1 MKAKGRRVRR
11 AKGGGFELRLPDE
24 ERKLLGELLPQLRE
38 LLTAGAA
45 STPGSAVPDGS
56 LRRLFPPAYAN
67 DAELDAEYQSMV
79 HDELLERRLAAL
91 DRVEETL
98 SAAKVDE
105 EHLLG
110 WMGAINDI
118 RLVLGTRL
126 DVSEEME
133 PIDVDDPEA
142 PAFAVYDYL
151 TWLLGEIIDA
161 LSG

>member
-1 MKAKGRRVRR
+1 MRARVRR
-11 AKGGGFELRLPDE
+11 TRDGAFELRIPEE
-24 ERKLLGELLPQLRE
+24 ERGLLGSLLPQLRE
-38 LLTAGAA
+38 LLTAGN
-45 STPGSAVPDGS
+45 DGS

-67 DAELDAEYQSMV
+67 DAERDAEYQSMV

-98 SAAKVDE
+98 SATRLDE
-105 EHLLG
+105 QQLLS

-126 DVSEEME
+126 DVGEDMG
-133 PIDVDDPEA
+133 PIDADDPEA

-151 TWLLGEIIDA
+151 TWLLGQIIDA
-161 LSG
+161 LAD

>member
-1 MKAKGRRVRR
+1 MKARVRR
-11 AKGGGFELRLPDE
+11 TRDGSFELRIPEE
-24 ERKLLGELLPQLRE
+24 ERGLLRSLLPQLRE
-38 LLTAGAA
+38 LLTAGDD
-45 STPGSAVPDGS
+45 VS

-67 DAELDAEYQSMV
+67 DAERDAEYQSMV

-98 SAAKVDE
+98 SATRVDE
-105 EHLLG
+105 QQLLG

-126 DVSEEME
+126 DVSEDMD
-133 PIDVDDPEA
+133 PIDADDPEA

-151 TWLLGEIIDA
+151 TWLLGQIIDA
-161 LSG
+161 LSS